1 MKMKEQIRAGK
12 AYSFVEEVKN
22 TKDSIEG
29 KYKSLA
35 KKLPQMITQNGLLST
50 LSFLKS
56 KGKGEHELLLKHI
69 CEYLAEELSL
79 GKKDYDSLKEKLL
92 NMNLEKYMFISWE
105 AIYFTIWLKRIA
117 EGELKD
123 DNT

>member
-92 NMNLEKYMFISWE
+92 NMNLEKYMFISQE

>member
-1 MKMKEQIRAGK
+1 MRMKEQIRAGK

-35 KKLPQMITQNGLLST
+35 KRLPQMITQNGLLST

-69 CEYLAEELSL
+69 CEYLRRSFL
-79 GKKDYDSLKEKLL
+79 
-92 NMNLEKYMFISWE
+92 
-105 AIYFTIWLKRIA
+105 LKRKIV
-117 EGELKD
+117 
-123 DNT
+123 NTL

>member
-35 KKLPQMITQNGLLST
+35 KRLPQMITQNGLLST

-56 KGKGEHELLLKHI
+56 KGKGEHDLLLKHI
-69 CEYLAEELSL
+69 SEYLAEELSL
-79 GKKDYDSLKEKLL
+79 EKKDSEDLIKELL
-92 NMNLEKYMFISWE
+92 NMNLERYMFISQE
-105 AIYFTIWLKRIA
+105 AIYFAIWLKRIA

-123 DNT
+123 DNP